1 MKGQSPEH
9 LRRMNRTPSHTC
21 PTLCPASSVPTQDP
35 SGLAPP
41 PPCVYSGRTRNR
53 TWPQSKPTTV
63 STTRLRC
70 HPDCSPRDWQ
80 WPGFPLGGGL
90 YRGSSLA
97 QSCPAG
103 VQAFG
108 SSFFPCGLGQE
119 CGGRAWGSCGE
130 GCDFPEMLRLVPTL
144 AWVQGRERKRT
155 GAREPL
161 RWLHSESHIPAGG
174 RHRTNG
180 PEKGKEAKAISVAAS
195 LEVWA
200 GNNLLRPPF
209 PLSPKRV
216 SGQQ

>member
-1 MKGQSPEH
+1 MEGQSPEH

-80 WPGFPLGGGL
+80 WPGVPLGGGL
-90 YRGSSLA
+90 YRGPSLA

-119 CGGRAWGSCGE
+119 CRGRAWGSCGE

-144 AWVQGRERKRT
+144 AWVQGREREKDWGGRAT
-155 GAREPL
+155 EVTSLRVPHPSWRETQDKWARKG
-161 RWLHSESHIPAGG
+161 AGG
-174 RHRTNG
+174 KSYFHG
-180 PEKGKEAKAISVAAS
+180 CQP
-195 LEVWA
+195 
-200 GNNLLRPPF
+200 
-209 PLSPKRV
+209 
-216 SGQQ
+216 